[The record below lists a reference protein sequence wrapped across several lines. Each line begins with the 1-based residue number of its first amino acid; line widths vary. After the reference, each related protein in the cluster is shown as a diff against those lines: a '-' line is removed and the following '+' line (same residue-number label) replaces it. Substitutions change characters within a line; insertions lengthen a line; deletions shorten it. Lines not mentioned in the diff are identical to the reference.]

1 MHKIRCLFFQ
11 KFRLEVGT
19 QAMDTLV
26 NILEVDR
33 SDAEI
38 TGYALD
44 ALCNVMS
51 NEPTDD
57 GMYGRGYKKNI
68 KC

>member
-1 MHKIRCLFFQ
+1 MD
-11 KFRLEVGT
+11 VGT
-19 QAMDTLV
+19 QAMDMLV
-26 NILEVDR
+26 NILEIDR

-51 NEPTDD
+51 NEPTDE
-57 GMYGRGYKKNI
+57 GMFCCKKYKFISSKERI
-68 KC
+68 MYS

>member
-1 MHKIRCLFFQ
+1 MD
-11 KFRLEVGT
+11 VGT
-19 QAMDTLV
+19 QAMDMLV
-26 NILEVDR
+26 NILEIDR

-51 NEPTDD
+51 NEPTDE
-57 GMYGRGYKKNI
+57 GMFCCKNI
-68 KC
+68 NSLAVKKE

>member
-1 MHKIRCLFFQ
+1 M
-11 KFRLEVGT
+11 
-19 QAMDTLV
+19 LV
-26 NILEVDR
+26 NILEIDR

-51 NEPTDD
+51 NEPTDE
-57 GMYGRGYKKNI
+57 GMFCCKNI
-68 KC
+68 NSLAVKKE